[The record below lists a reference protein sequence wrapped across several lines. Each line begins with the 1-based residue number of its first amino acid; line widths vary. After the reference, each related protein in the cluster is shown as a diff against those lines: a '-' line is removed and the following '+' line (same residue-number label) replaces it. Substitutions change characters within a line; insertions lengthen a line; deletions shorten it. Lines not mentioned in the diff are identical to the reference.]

1 MCIKNKMTIRPFVLR
16 FVLLISKKIRVEIMR
31 RGGLIMNDIL
41 KRFCWLDD
49 KMTAGI
55 VRRSFFIV
63 LALSRPSAIVLGIV
77 APLVF
82 QHIFVRFADKI
93 SQSG

>member
-1 MCIKNKMTIRPFVLR
+1 MCIKNKMTIRPFVLG

-63 LALSRPSAIVLGIV
+63 LALSRPSAIVLGV
-77 APLVF
+77 VGALAPEHLLV
-82 QHIFVRFADKI
+82 RLADQL
-93 SQSG
+93 S

>member
-1 MCIKNKMTIRPFVLR
+1 MTIRPFVLG
-16 FVLLISKKIRVEIMR
+16 FVLLISKKISVEIMR

-63 LALSRPSAIVLGIV
+63 LALSRPSAIVLGV
-77 APLVF
+77 VGALAPEHLLV
-82 QHIFVRFADKI
+82 RLADQL
-93 SQSG
+93 S

>member
-1 MCIKNKMTIRPFVLR
+1 MCIKNKMTIRPFVLG
-16 FVLLISKKIRVEIMR
+16 FVLLISNKIRVEIMR

-55 VRRSFFIV
+55 VRRSFYRLGVI
-63 LALSRPSAIVLGIV
+63 SPSAIVLGV
-77 APLVF
+77 VGALAPEHLLV
-82 QHIFVRFADKI
+82 RLADQL
-93 SQSG
+93 S

>member
-1 MCIKNKMTIRPFVLR
+1 MTIRPFVLG

-55 VRRSFFIV
+55 VRRSFYR
-63 LALSRPSAIVLGIV
+63 LGLSWPSAIVLGV
-77 APLVF
+77 VGALAPEHLLV
-82 QHIFVRFADKI
+82 RLADQL
-93 SQSG
+93 S

>member
-1 MCIKNKMTIRPFVLR
+1 MCIKNKMTIRPFVLG

-55 VRRSFFIV
+55 
-63 LALSRPSAIVLGIV
+63 A
-77 APLVF
+77 AP
-82 QHIFVRFADKI
+82 
-93 SQSG
+93 

>member
-1 MCIKNKMTIRPFVLR
+1 MCIKNKMTIRPFVLG

-55 VRRSFFIV
+55 VRRSFYRLGVI
-63 LALSRPSAIVLGIV
+63 LAFCDRARVVGALAPEHLLVRLADQLS
-77 APLVF
+77 
-82 QHIFVRFADKI
+82 
-93 SQSG
+93 

>member
-1 MCIKNKMTIRPFVLR
+1 MCIKNKMTIRPFVLG
-16 FVLLISKKIRVEIMR
+16 FVLLISKKIRVESMR

-55 VRRSFFIV
+55 VRRSFYRLGVI
-63 LALSRPSAIVLGIV
+63 LALIVLGV
-77 APLVF
+77 VGALAPEHLLV
-82 QHIFVRFADKI
+82 RLADQL
-93 SQSG
+93 S

>member
-1 MCIKNKMTIRPFVLR
+1 
-16 FVLLISKKIRVEIMR
+16 
-31 RGGLIMNDIL
+31 MNDIL

-63 LALSRPSAIVLGIV
+63 LALSRPSAIVLGV
-77 APLVF
+77 VGALAPEHLLV
-82 QHIFVRFADKI
+82 RLADQL
-93 SQSG
+93 S

>member
-1 MCIKNKMTIRPFVLR
+1 MCIKNKMTIRPFVLG

-55 VRRSFFIV
+55 VRRSFYRRQRQMCIRDRTSS
-63 LALSRPSAIVLGIV
+63 LSP
-77 APLVF
+77 
-82 QHIFVRFADKI
+82 FAA
-93 SQSG
+93 SQTAMP

>member
-1 MCIKNKMTIRPFVLR
+1 MCIKNKMTIRPFVLG

-49 KMTAGI
+49 KMTAGH
-55 VRRSFFIV
+55 FIV
-63 LALSRPSAIVLGIV
+63 LALSRPSAIVLGV
-77 APLVF
+77 VGALAPEHLLV
-82 QHIFVRFADKI
+82 RLADQL
-93 SQSG
+93 S

>member
-1 MCIKNKMTIRPFVLR
+1 MCIKNKMTIRPFVLG

-55 VRRSFFIV
+55 VRRSFYR
-63 LALSRPSAIVLGIV
+63 LGLLRSCSA
-77 APLVF
+77 
-82 QHIFVRFADKI
+82 
-93 SQSG
+93 

>member
-1 MCIKNKMTIRPFVLR
+1 MCIKNKMTIRPFVLG

-49 KMTAGI
+49 KMTAG
-55 VRRSFFIV
+55 FV
-63 LALSRPSAIVLGIV
+63 LALSRPSAIVLGV
-77 APLVF
+77 VGALAPEHLLV
-82 QHIFVRFADKI
+82 RLADQL
-93 SQSG
+93 S